1 MQHAAFAL
9 LKADGSLGVP
19 LLMLLLKPLLPENPD
34 RSLRGVTSS
43 RTVVSSEGLRTSSS
57 AREIY
62 QKAGFTSILWIP
74 FLFKQGGLGGLAEL
88 ARCCF
93 HNSSHNGKLS
103 MEGHGQGL
111 KNLCFQDDPVCRW

>member
-1 MQHAAFAL
+1 MLVAL
-9 LKADGSLGVP
+9 LLIKYTNYLCCSLTCSQGAPQVA
-19 LLMLLLKPLLPENPD
+19 KG
-34 RSLRGVTSS
+34 SLRGMTSS
-43 RTVVSSEGLRTSSS
+43 RAVVSSEGLRTSSS

-103 MEGHGQGL
+103 MEGHGQSL
-111 KNLCFQDDPVCRW
+111 KSLCFQDDPVCRW